1 MADVTSMLR
10 AGEQAAAGKNWAMA
24 RQRFKQVLDVA
35 EHPDAL
41 INLSYLES
49 KDGHYQAG
57 LEYALRAF
65 RVRPRQPASLL
76 KILNRLRNF
85 NQTWAIRELIDQEP
99 GLGLL
104 DPRGLHAVSAQL
116 SYIGDQERAHHFLSL
131 ALARQRANPPVLLA
145 RAQISTFLGRFDDAE
160 GDLQACLKLA
170 PKLGAAWWTL
180 SGLRKQTVESNHV
193 DAIRRELAVAANDA
207 ERSYLASALH
217 KEYDDLGDIPAACE
231 MLTLA
236 NQAKRRMVE
245 YSDAES
251 RSLFDRIQAI
261 DFSRRPDA
269 PERDLGFTPVFI
281 VGMFRSGTTLLEQLL
296 GGNPNLLNA
305 GELYDVPSSLRL
317 ATDYQCPT
325 LLDEEMVK
333 RAERADYALIADSY
347 ARGVGWR
354 AQGHSHITD
363 KLPPNFL
370 NVGFICKSLPQARI
384 VHMVRDPIET
394 CFSNLR
400 ELFSGAGKYSN
411 DQRELAAYYRRYH
424 GLMAHWRR
432 TFPGRILD
440 VDYAEL
446 TADTATVMQRVATHC
461 GLEFLPSMVD
471 PRSGGQSVTTASAVQ
486 VRGPVVKRA
495 VPKWDPYRGYLQPL
509 ITGLGDLV
517 SP

>member
-1 MADVTSMLR
+1 M
-10 AGEQAAAGKNWAMA
+10 
-24 RQRFKQVLDVA
+24 
-35 EHPDAL
+35 
-41 INLSYLES
+41 
-49 KDGHYQAG
+49 
-57 LEYALRAF
+57 
-65 RVRPRQPASLL
+65 
-76 KILNRLRNF
+76 
-85 NQTWAIRELIDQEP
+85 
-99 GLGLL
+99 
-104 DPRGLHAVSAQL
+104 
-116 SYIGDQERAHHFLSL
+116 
-131 ALARQRANPPVLLA
+131 
-145 RAQISTFLGRFDDAE
+145 
-160 GDLQACLKLA
+160 
-170 PKLGAAWWTL
+170 
-180 SGLRKQTVESNHV
+180 
-193 DAIRRELAVAANDA
+193 
-207 ERSYLASALH
+207 
-217 KEYDDLGDIPAACE
+217 
-231 MLTLA
+231 
-236 NQAKRRMVE
+236 E

-261 DFSRRPDA
+261 DFSLRPDA

>member
-10 AGEQAAAGKNWAMA
+10 AGEQAAAGKNWALA

-193 DAIRRELAVAANDA
+193 DAIRRELAVASNDA

-261 DFSRRPDA
+261 DFSLRPDA

-281 VGMFRSGTTLLEQLL
+281 VGMFRSGT
-296 GGNPNLLNA
+296 
-305 GELYDVPSSLRL
+305 
-317 ATDYQCPT
+317 T

>member
-1 MADVTSMLR
+1 MADVTAMLR
-10 AGEQAAAGKNWAMA
+10 AGEQAVASKNWPLA
-24 RQRFKQVLDVA
+24 RQRFKDVLAVA

-41 INLSYLES
+41 VHLSYLES
-49 KDGHYQAG
+49 IGGQYRAG
-57 LEYALRAF
+57 LDYALRAF
-65 RVRPRQPASLL
+65 RVRPRNPASLL

-104 DPRGLHAVSAQL
+104 EPKALHAVSAQL
-116 SYIGDQERAHHFLSL
+116 SYIGDQEQARHFLTL
-131 ALARQRANPPVLLA
+131 ALARQPANPPVLLA
-145 RAQISTFLGRFDDAE
+145 RGQINTFLGRFDEAE
-160 GDLQACLKLA
+160 ADLLACLKLA
-170 PKLGAAWWTL
+170 PRLGAAWWTL
-180 SGLRKQTVESNHV
+180 SGLRKQTADSNHV
-193 DAIRRELAVAANDA
+193 DAIRRELAVAASDA
-207 ERSYLASALH
+207 ERTYLASALH

-236 NQAKRRMVE
+236 NQAKRREVE
-245 YSDAES
+245 YSDAAS
-251 RSLFDRIQAI
+251 RALFDRITAI

-269 PERDLGFTPVFI
+269 PVRDLGFTPVFI

-317 ATDYQCPT
+317 ATDYQCPS

-333 RAERADYALIADSY
+333 RGERADYALIADSY
-347 ARGVGWR
+347 ARGVAWR
-354 AQGHSHITD
+354 AKGYTHVTD

-370 NVGFICKSLPQARI
+370 NLGFICKALPQARI

-400 ELFSGAGKYSN
+400 ELFSGAGTYSN

-424 GLMAHWRR
+424 ALMAHWRR
-432 TFPGRILD
+432 QFPGRILD
-440 VDYAEL
+440 VHYADL
-446 TADTATVMQRVATHC
+446 TADTASVMQRVAAHC
-461 GLEFLPSMVD
+461 GLDFLPTMVD
-471 PRSGGQSVTTASAVQ
+471 PRSGSRSVTTASAVQ
-486 VRGPVVKRA
+486 VRSPVIKRT
-495 VPKWDPYRGYLQPL
+495 VPKWDPYRAYLQPL

>member
-1 MADVTSMLR
+1 MADVSSMLR
-10 AGEQAAAGKNWAMA
+10 AGEQAVASRNWVLA
-24 RQRFKQVLDVA
+24 RKCFQDVLAVT

-41 INLSYLES
+41 LHLSYLES
-49 KDGHYQAG
+49 MGGHYRAG
-57 LEYALRAF
+57 LDYALRAF
-65 RVRPRQPASLL
+65 HVRPRNPASLL

-99 GLGLL
+99 GLSLL
-104 DPRGLHAVSAQL
+104 DAKALHAVSAQL
-116 SYIGDQERAHHFLSL
+116 SYIGDQEQAKRFLTL
-131 ALARQRANPPVLLA
+131 ALSRQPANPPVLLA
-145 RAQISTFLGRFDDAE
+145 RAQISTFLGQFDEAE
-160 GDLQACLKLA
+160 NDLQACLKLA

-180 SGLRKQTVESNHV
+180 SGLRKQTAASNHV
-193 DAIRRELAVAANDA
+193 DAIRRELATAANDG
-207 ERSYLASALH
+207 ERAYLASALH
-217 KEYDDLGDIPAACE
+217 KEYDDLGDIAGACE
-231 MLTLA
+231 MLTVA
-236 NQAKRRMVE
+236 CQAKRRQVE
-245 YSDAES
+245 YSEAAS
-251 RSLFDRIQAI
+251 RALFDRITAI

-269 PERDLGFTPVFI
+269 PVRDLGFTPVFI

-317 ATDYQCPT
+317 ATDYQCPS

-333 RAERADYALIADSY
+333 RAERADYSQIAESY

-354 AQGHSHITD
+354 APGFTHVTD

-370 NVGFICKSLPQARI
+370 SVGFICKALPQARI
-384 VHMVRDPIET
+384 LHMVRDPIET

-400 ELFSGAGKYSN
+400 ELFSGAGTYSN
-411 DQRELAAYYRRYH
+411 DQKELAAYYRRYH
-424 GLMAHWRR
+424 ALMAHWHRA
-432 TFPGRILD
+432 FPGRILD
-440 VDYAEL
+440 VNYAEL
-446 TADTATVMQRVATHC
+446 TGDTAGVMQRVAAHC
-461 GLEFLPSMVD
+461 DLEFLPSMVD

-495 VPKWDPYRGYLQPL
+495 VPKWDPYRGYLEPL